1 MFHTD
6 KKKMA
11 EQSVVDESNN
21 MFTKPD
27 VQNTRSD
34 LRLRV
39 LGDLLWKRKLNALFI
54 ALLIFSI
61 SHLYDF
67 RASLLLKTSV
77 LQGAEQPS
85 VLA

>member
-61 SHLYDF
+61 SHLHDF